1 MISRGAYPVRKAG
14 IKGWMKDLRIEDA
27 EIENTDPPWFRL
39 RAVAVHLYTASGA
52 VLALLILIAAYEGDA
67 VRALW
72 LMLASLL
79 IDSTD
84 GLLARRLRVSEALP
98 FFDGALLDNIVD
110 YMTYV
115 FAPMVLLWSGGYLPE
130 GTFGVMLAALPLVAS
145 SYQFCRV
152 DAKTDDHFFL
162 GFPSYFN
169 VVAFYAIVF
178 EPGEGTLAS
187 VLVVC
192 SVLVFVPIRYVYPTR
207 TVALRRLTL
216 FLSGLWLM
224 SYAAILVQMP
234 EEVEPLFLGFSVLYL
249 FYYFGLS
256 FYLSAKMLE
265 EHQEQ
270 GVAESRDGRLR
281 RGIRVRNRPKTFKH
295 GPNASLSDDSSL
307 RR

>member
-1 MISRGAYPVRKAG
+1 MN
-14 IKGWMKDLRIEDA
+14 DLNVEDA
-27 EIENTDPPWFRL
+27 KIENTDPPWFRL
-39 RAVAVHLYTASGA
+39 RAVAVHLYTASGV
-52 VLALLILIAAYEGDA
+52 VLALLILIAAYEGDTLK
-67 VRALW
+67 ALW
-72 LMLASLL
+72 LMLASL
-79 IDSTD
+79 IVDSTD

-98 FFDGALLDNIVD
+98 SFDGALLDNIVD

-115 FAPMVLLWSGGYLPE
+115 FAPIILLWSGGYLPE

-152 DAKTDDHFFL
+152 DAKTDDHFFS

-178 EPGEGTLAS
+178 EVSAA
-187 VLVVC
+187 VLSGVVLIC

-256 FYLSAKMLE
+256 FCLSAKRLE

-270 GVAESRDGRLR
+270 GETESRDGRFGR
-281 RGIRVRNRPKTFKH
+281 AIRVRNRPKTFKH
-295 GPNASLSDDSSL
+295 GSKASLSDDSSL

>member
-1 MISRGAYPVRKAG
+1 M
-14 IKGWMKDLRIEDA
+14 EDVSV
-27 EIENTDPPWFRL
+27 EETGLENADPPWFRL

-52 VLALLILIAAYEGDA
+52 VLALLMLVAAFQGEA
-67 VRALW
+67 VKALW
-72 LMLASLL
+72 LMLASLI

-115 FAPMVLLWSGGYLPE
+115 FAPMVLLWSGGYLP
-130 GTFGVMLAALPLVAS
+130 GGNAGVVFAALPLLAS

-178 EPGEGTLAS
+178 EASPSFLAT

-192 SVLVFVPIRYVYPTR
+192 SLLVFVPIRYVYPTR
-207 TVALRRLTL
+207 TIAFRRLSLALTA
-216 FLSGLWLM
+216 LWLV
-224 SYAAILVQMP
+224 SYAVILLEMP
-234 EEVEPLFLGFSVLYL
+234 EPDPLILGFSILYL

-256 FYLSAKMLE
+256 FYLTGKLLE
-265 EHQEQ
+265 ARREQE
-270 GVAESRDGRLR
+270 ATE
-281 RGIRVRNRPKTFKH
+281 
-295 GPNASLSDDSSL
+295 
-307 RR
+307 

>member
-1 MISRGAYPVRKAG
+1 MEGR
-14 IKGWMKDLRIEDA
+14 MEDLRIEDA

-39 RAVAVHLYTASGA
+39 RAVAVHLYTASGV
-52 VLALLILIAAYEGDA
+52 VLALLILVAAFQGDA

-115 FAPMVLLWSGGYLPE
+115 FAPMVLLWSGGYLPA
-130 GTFGVMLAALPLVAS
+130 GTSGVVFAALPLLAS

-178 EPGEGTLAS
+178 EPGPPTLAA

-192 SVLVFVPIRYVYPTR
+192 SLLVFIPIRYVYPTR
-207 TVALRRLTL
+207 TIAFRKLSLALTT
-216 FLSGLWLM
+216 LWLI
-224 SYAAILVQMP
+224 SYAAILMQMP
-234 EEVEPLFLGFSVLYL
+234 EPDSLLLTFSVLYL

-256 FYLSAKMLE
+256 LYLSSKLLE
-265 EHQEQ
+265 ERHAQETE
-270 GVAESRDGRLR
+270 A
-281 RGIRVRNRPKTFKH
+281 
-295 GPNASLSDDSSL
+295 
-307 RR
+307 

>member
-1 MISRGAYPVRKAG
+1 MN
-14 IKGWMKDLRIEDA
+14 DLSVEDA

-39 RAVAVHLYTASGA
+39 RAVLVHLYTASGA
-52 VLALLILIAAYEGDA
+52 VLALLILIAAYEEVA
-67 VRALW
+67 LRALW
-72 LMLASLL
+72 LMLASLI

-130 GTFGVMLAALPLVAS
+130 GNAGVVFAALPLLAS

-178 EPGEGTLAS
+178 EPGPGALAA

-192 SVLVFVPIRYVYPTR
+192 SLLVFVPIRYVYPTR
-207 TVALRRLTL
+207 TIAFRRLSLTL
-216 FLSGLWLM
+216 TALWLVG
-224 SYAAILVQMP
+224 YAVILLQMP
-234 EEVEPLFLGFSVLYL
+234 RPDPLILGFSILYL
-249 FYYFGLS
+249 CYYFSLS
-256 FYLSAKMLE
+256 FYLSAKMPEARRLE
-265 EHQEQ
+265 QEATEH
-270 GVAESRDGRLR
+270 
-281 RGIRVRNRPKTFKH
+281 
-295 GPNASLSDDSSL
+295 
-307 RR
+307 

>member
-1 MISRGAYPVRKAG
+1 ME
-14 IKGWMKDLRIEDA
+14 DLSIEDA

-52 VLALLILIAAYEGDA
+52 VLALLILVAAFQGDA

-72 LMLASLL
+72 LMLASLI

-98 FFDGALLDNIVD
+98 LFDGAMLDNIVD

-115 FAPMVLLWSGGYLPE
+115 FAPIVLLWSGGYLPA
-130 GTFGVMLAALPLVAS
+130 GTPGVVFAALPLLAS

-178 EPGEGTLAS
+178 EPSPGSLAT

-192 SVLVFVPIRYVYPTR
+192 SLLVFVPIRYVYPTR
-207 TVALRRLTL
+207 TIAFRRLSLTL
-216 FLSGLWLM
+216 TALWLI
-224 SYAAILVQMP
+224 SYAAILIQMP
-234 EEVEPLFLGFSVLYL
+234 EPDPTILSFSILYL

-256 FYLSAKMLE
+256 LFLSGKMLE
-265 EHQEQ
+265 ERRAQESE
-270 GVAESRDGRLR
+270 A
-281 RGIRVRNRPKTFKH
+281 
-295 GPNASLSDDSSL
+295 
-307 RR
+307 

>member
-1 MISRGAYPVRKAG
+1 ME
-14 IKGWMKDLRIEDA
+14 DLRIEDA

-52 VLALLILIAAYEGDA
+52 VLALLILIAAFQGDA

-115 FAPMVLLWSGGYLPE
+115 FAPMVLLWSGEYLPA
-130 GTFGVMLAALPLVAS
+130 GTPGVIFAALPLLAS

-178 EPGEGTLAS
+178 EPGSATLAS

-192 SVLVFVPIRYVYPTR
+192 SLLVFVPIRYVYPTR
-207 TVALRRLTL
+207 TVAFRRLSLALT
-216 FLSGLWLM
+216 GLWLI
-224 SYAAILVQMP
+224 SYAAILLQMP
-234 EEVEPLFLGFSVLYL
+234 EPDALLLGFSILYL

-256 FYLSAKMLE
+256 FYLTAKMPQTKLA
-265 EHQEQ
+265 EQ
-270 GVAESRDGRLR
+270 
-281 RGIRVRNRPKTFKH
+281 PK
-295 GPNASLSDDSSL
+295 A
-307 RR
+307 